1 MNLTLMRLAKNQFC
15 FELDLIKKDRLF
27 MKIIDINSTDFP
39 DTLRYIKNPPQKLY
53 CMGDITLLN
62 SKCFAIVGSRHCTD
76 YGKKVTLEFSEKL
89 AKAGLTIVSGLAIG
103 TDTFAHIGCLNA
115 GGKTIAVLGDGFN
128 HIFPA
133 KNKKLYEQIIHNS
146 GLIVSEYPPDTMW
159 KSEYF
164 LARNRIVSGLSIG
177 TLVIEAAYR
186 SGTSVTARLT
196 KQQCRKLFCIP
207 SNIYSSHGVGT
218 NNFIREGAILTTSV
232 NDIFCEYDFLEKFID
247 NSHEIPSIKVFNVFV
262 PDEYKPIYNLISKNP
277 ISVDLISKKLNLSIN
292 EINSAL
298 LVMEI
303 NGYVRKLPGNFY
315 EIV

>member
-1 MNLTLMRLAKNQFC
+1 
-15 FELDLIKKDRLF
+15 
-27 MKIIDINSTDFP
+27 MKVIDINSTDFP
-39 DTLRYIKNPPQKLY
+39 DSLKYIPNPPKNLY
-53 CMGDITLLN
+53 CEGDISLLK
-62 SKCFAIVGSRHCTD
+62 SICFAIVGSRHCTD

-89 AKAGLTIVSGLAIG
+89 TEAGLTIVSGMAIG
-103 TDTFAHIGCLNA
+103 TDTFAHTGCLNS

-128 HIFPA
+128 YIFPP
-133 KNKKLYEQIIHNS
+133 KNKKLYEQIIHNG

-177 TLVIEAAYR
+177 TLVVEAAYR

-196 KQQCRKLFCIP
+196 KQQCKKLFCIP

-232 NDIFCEYDFLEKFID
+232 SDIFCEYDFLEKYVD
-247 NSHEIPSIKVFNVFV
+247 KNADIPSTKVSNIFV
-262 PDEYKPIYNLISKNP
+262 PDEYKPIYDLISKNA
-277 ISVDLISKKLNLSIN
+277 ISVDLISKKLNLNIN
-292 EINSAL
+292 ELNSAL
-298 LVMEI
+298 LIMEL
-303 NGYVRKLPGNFY
+303 NGYVKKLPGNFY

>member
-1 MNLTLMRLAKNQFC
+1 M
-15 FELDLIKKDRLF
+15 E
-27 MKIIDINSTDFP
+27 IIDINSTDFP
-39 DTLRYIKNPPQKLY
+39 DSLRYIPNPPKKLY
-53 CMGDITLLN
+53 CVGDVSLLN

-89 AKAGLTIVSGLAIG
+89 TKAGLTIVSGMAIG
-103 TDTFAHIGCLNA
+103 TDTYAHIGCLNS

-133 KNKKLYEQIIHNS
+133 CNKKLFEQIINNC

-196 KQQCRKLFCIP
+196 KEQCRKLFCIP
-207 SNIYSSHGVGT
+207 SDIYSSHGIGT
-218 NNFIREGAILTTSV
+218 NNFIREGAILTTSP

-247 NSHEIPSIKVFNVFV
+247 KTKEVPSVKVSNIFI
-262 PDEYKPIYNLISKNP
+262 PDEYKAIYNLILKAP
-277 ISVDLISKKLNLSIN
+277 ISIDLIAKKLNLNIN
-292 EINSAL
+292 DVNSAL
-298 LVMEI
+298 LMMEL
-303 NGYVRKLPGNFY
+303 NGYVKKLPGNMY
-315 EIV
+315 EIA

>member
-1 MNLTLMRLAKNQFC
+1 
-15 FELDLIKKDRLF
+15 
-27 MKIIDINSTDFP
+27 MKIIDIDSTDFP
-39 DTLRYIKNPPQKLY
+39 DTLRYIPNPPKKLY
-53 CMGDITLLN
+53 CEGNISLLK

-89 AKAGLTIVSGLAIG
+89 TKAGLTIVSGMAIG
-103 TDTFAHIGCLNA
+103 TDTYAHIGCLNSN
-115 GGKTIAVLGDGFN
+115 GKTIAVLGDGFN

-133 KNKKLYEQIIHNS
+133 KNKKLFHQIINNS

-196 KQQCRKLFCIP
+196 KQQGRKLFCIP
-207 SNIYSSHGVGT
+207 SNIYSSHGIGT
-218 NNFIREGAILTTSV
+218 NNFIREGAILTTCV

-247 NSHEIPSIKVFNVFV
+247 TSCEIPSKKVSNIAV
-262 PDEYKPIYNLISKNP
+262 PDEYKAIYNLISKES
-277 ISVDLISKKLNLSIN
+277 ISVDSISKKLNLNIN
-292 EINSAL
+292 EVNSVL
-298 LVMEI
+298 LMMEL
-303 NGYVRKLPGNFY
+303 NGYVKKLPGNMY
-315 EIV
+315 EAL

>member
-1 MNLTLMRLAKNQFC
+1 M
-15 FELDLIKKDRLF
+15 E
-27 MKIIDINSTDFP
+27 IIDINSTDFP
-39 DTLRYIKNPPQKLY
+39 DTLKYISNPPQKLY
-53 CMGDITLLN
+53 CEGDISLLN

-76 YGKKVTLEFSEKL
+76 YGKKVALEFSENL
-89 AKAGLTIVSGLAIG
+89 TKAGLTIVSGMAIG
-103 TDTFAHIGCLNA
+103 TDTYAHIGSLNS

-128 HIFPA
+128 HIFPP
-133 KNKKLYEQIIHNS
+133 KNKKLFEQIINNC

-196 KQQCRKLFCIP
+196 KEQCKKLFCIP
-207 SNIYSSHGVGT
+207 SNIYSSHGIGT

-247 NSHEIPSIKVFNVFV
+247 NNQEVPSKKVSNIFV
-262 PDEYKPIYNLISKNP
+262 PDEYKSIYNLILKES
-277 ISVDLISKKLNLSIN
+277 ISVDSIAKKLNLNIN
-292 EINSAL
+292 DVNSAL
-298 LVMEI
+298 LIMEL
-303 NGYVRKLPGNFY
+303 NSYVKKLPGNMY